1 MGHVLPGN
9 DVRRERPAER
19 LPQRN
24 RGGRDG
30 NGALERELPGLLPR
44 VGQVPVRL
52 RGVLVRGA
60 LVPCLLVRCILVRS
74 VFARCILVR
83 RDVRATR
90 AVYGSLSIASSDAI
104 SAGIVDA
111 IFTAISD
118 AISTCGGG
126 GAVAVRG
133 RSRHAPE
140 VSAAA

>member
-9 DVRRERPAER
+9 DVRRERPAKR

-44 VGQVPVRL
+44 VGQVSVRL
-52 RGVLVRGA
+52 RGSVLVRGVLVRGV
-60 LVPCLLVRCILVRS
+60 LV
-74 VFARCILVR
+74 
-83 RDVRATR
+83 RDVRASR
-90 AVYGSLSIASSDAI
+90 AVYESLS
-104 SAGIVDA
+104 
-111 IFTAISD
+111 TAISD
-118 AISTCGGG
+118 AISAAIVDAIFTCGGG
-126 GAVAVRG
+126 GAIAVRG

>member
-9 DVRRERPAER
+9 DVRRERPAKR

-30 NGALERELPGLLPR
+30 NGALERGLPGLLPR

-52 RGVLVRGA
+52 RGSVLVPCVLVRGV
-60 LVPCLLVRCILVRS
+60 LV
-74 VFARCILVR
+74 
-83 RDVRATR
+83 RDVRASR
-90 AVYGSLSIASSDAI
+90 AVYESLS
-104 SAGIVDA
+104 
-111 IFTAISD
+111 TAISD
-118 AISTCGGG
+118 AISDAISAAIVDAIFTCGGG
-126 GAVAVRG
+126 GAIAVRG